1 MSEPGGARTRWAAL
15 LLAAVA
21 STSLHGAARAAEP
34 RDVESLRAAFT
45 AAYEEESRGNVAA
58 ALSMFRAVQRE
69 RDTASVRYRV
79 AACLD
84 ALARRPEA
92 LAAYRAVG
100 EVARPSDAAV
110 VESARARAQSLA
122 LDLSELSVEIDGAPS
137 SVVELSIDA
146 TPVPVTN
153 QRATVTLEPG
163 PHSVTVRRGSEA
175 PVPIRVTL
183 AAGKP
188 TVVVVGLR
196 GERIERPHKV
206 ETGPAPAE
214 RRATSH
220 TSAALALGAGAAL
233 LAGCAVAVAVR
244 ESAISSIEEACP
256 SGVCSRQ
263 SAGAVDAAA
272 GRARAMLPLAIAT
285 GAAGAVALGAGT
297 WLLLRPSAD
306 GAGRPAG
313 LSAGVGG
320 TF

>member
-1 MSEPGGARTRWAAL
+1 MSERRRARARWATAT
-15 LLAAVA
+15 LAALA
-21 STSLHGAARAAEP
+21 FTSAHVGARAAEP
-34 RDVESLRAAFT
+34 SDVESLRAAFT

-58 ALSMFRAVQRE
+58 ALAMFRAVQRE

-92 LAAYRAVG
+92 LAAYRSVS
-100 EVARPSDAAV
+100 EVARPGDAAV
-110 VESARARAQSLA
+110 VESARARAQA
-122 LDLSELSVEIDGAPS
+122 LVLELSELSVEIDGAAAG
-137 SVVELSIDA
+137 VVELSVDGK
-146 TPVPVTN
+146 PVAVTN
-153 QRATVTLEPG
+153 HRATLTLEPG
-163 PHSVTVRRGSEA
+163 SHSVAVRRGSEA
-175 PVPIRVTL
+175 PVPIHVTL
-183 AAGKP
+183 SAGKP

-196 GERIERPHKV
+196 GERIERTRKA
-206 ETGPAPAE
+206 ETGPAPTE
-214 RRATSH
+214 RGATSRA
-220 TSAALALGAGAAL
+220 SAALALGAGAAL

-244 ESAISSIEEACP
+244 ESSISTIEETCP

-263 SAGAVDAAA
+263 SADAVDAAA

-285 GAAGAVALGAGT
+285 GAAGALALGAGT

-306 GAGRPAG
+306 RTGRTTG